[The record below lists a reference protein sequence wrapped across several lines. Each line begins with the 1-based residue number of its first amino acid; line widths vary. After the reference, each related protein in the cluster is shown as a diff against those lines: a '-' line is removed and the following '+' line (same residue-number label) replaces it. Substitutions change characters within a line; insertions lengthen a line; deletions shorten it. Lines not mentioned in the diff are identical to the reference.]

1 MRWMVKLATVG
12 SVVVLSVA
20 PALAADCPALIKKI
34 ADETGNRFDD
44 AAYQAKQKAAAA
56 EALQKQGKAVPV
68 DVPKRVGESQLGVY
82 EGLDGDPDDDLR
94 GHR

>member
-56 EALQKQGKAVPV
+56 EALQKQGKAAECE
-68 DVPKRVGESQLGVY
+68 KTAKEALALLGMKS
-82 EGLDGDPDDDLR
+82 
-94 GHR
+94 